1 MYIIPKSGL
10 DHDNDETIDKKK
22 NHLKF
27 RESAVH
33 TTQVVE
39 MESNHGNWHMQPS
52 LPLQFQFQFQLQL
65 QFSLL
70 YNSLY
75 ICVYICVYRRVC
87 IYMFMFLSTN
97 TCCSYIV

>member
-52 LPLQFQFQFQLQL
+52 LPLVSVTVTVFIAVQFF
-65 QFSLL
+65 
-70 YNSLY
+70 
-75 ICVYICVYRRVC
+75 
-87 IYMFMFLSTN
+87 IYMCIFM
-97 TCCSYIV
+97 CI

>member
-10 DHDNDETIDKKK
+10 DHDNDNETKKK

-33 TTQVVE
+33 ATQVVE

-52 LPLQFQFQFQLQL
+52 LPLQFQLQLQL
-65 QFSLL
+65 KFSLL

-75 ICVYICVYRRVC
+75 K
-87 IYMFMFLSTN
+87 
-97 TCCSYIV
+97 